1 MKISPLK
8 NKNRILREIKVMEV
22 LSKRKPMSHED
33 FLKMTNKIKRLDH
46 YIPSKVENTKSRI

>member
-33 FLKMTNKIKRLDH
+33 FLKMTIKIKEIIH
-46 YIPSKVENTKSRI
+46 

>member
-1 MKISPLK
+1 MKTSPLK

-46 YIPSKVENTKSRI
+46 KIASNNDDKTST

>member
-8 NKNRILREIKVMEV
+8 NKNNLLREKQVMME

-46 YIPSKVENTKSRI
+46 KIASNNDEKNST